1 MKIHPMADL
10 FPMHTEEML
19 QDLAASIKAH
29 GLRHPIV
36 LDKEGQIID
45 GRNRFAACKLVGVE
59 PQFRTEEGDPIDYIQ
74 SLDDENLVTR
84 KINKSQHA
92 MAYAIR
98 YPEAQHGGDRKSAEA
113 KSSIGTIHVPFSKQY
128 LSWARTVLREA
139 SELKDQVL
147 AGASLDQAYKAVL
160 DQRRAKEN
168 HEAQIKEQEA
178 LIARQKQEAERT
190 LANLKAQQEKKI
202 TELKLAIEEIGP
214 EPELKVPTIPSMR
227 DLPSVKE
234 TSTTEIRTV
243 SDNLFP
249 KLEEQRSF
257 LGSLS
262 GSIQSLKRL
271 KNEGPI
277 SLAPRSQHLAVC
289 SAAIQ
294 VMNLAS
300 EIYNQHKNHLAKP
313 QLKGVK

>member
-45 GRNRFAACKLVGVE
+45 GRNRFAACKIAGVE

-74 SLDDENLVTR
+74 DEEAYR
-84 KINKSQHA
+84 KLLTKSQLA
-92 MAYAIR
+92 MATAIR
-98 YPEAQHGGDRKSAEA
+98 YPESQHGGDRKSAA
-113 KSSIGTIHVPFSKQY
+113 KSSLPGKLDSVSKTD
-128 LSWARTVLREA
+128 LSMARTVLRE
-139 SELKDQVL
+139 LPLFKDQVL
-147 AGASLDQAYKAVL
+147 AGASLKDAYQVVL

-168 HEAQIKEQEA
+168 REAQIKEQEA